1 MGFGRRIKAKWY
13 EIKKAMVPPL
23 RYEIEDKLKKDLK
36 PAAVLLLPVL
46 LAVLVIT
53 MTV

>member
-23 RYEIEDKLKKDLK
+23 RYEIEDKLKKDIK
-36 PAAVLLLPVL
+36 PVAMLLLPVL
-46 LAVLVIT
+46 TAVLVIV
-53 MTV
+53 MTI